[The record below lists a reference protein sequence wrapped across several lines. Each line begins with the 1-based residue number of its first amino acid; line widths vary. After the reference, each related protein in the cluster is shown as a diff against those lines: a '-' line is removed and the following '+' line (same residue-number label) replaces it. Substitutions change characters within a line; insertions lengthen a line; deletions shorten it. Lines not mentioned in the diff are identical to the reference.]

1 MIILDTGYLMK
12 KNHITN
18 GKIKN
23 WRKYFMIT
31 LIRLYMIK
39 AKEIK
44 YKLAFWKI
52 VDNTIAE
59 LAKHPEELEKKLI
72 DSVVRL
78 VIGNKVDNEI
88 KA

>member
-1 MIILDTGYLMK
+1 
-12 KNHITN
+12 
-18 GKIKN
+18 
-23 WRKYFMIT
+23 MIT
-31 LIRLYMIK
+31 LFRLYMFK

-52 VDNTIAE
+52 VDKTIAE

-78 VIGNKVDNEI
+78 VVGDKADNKINEKNKI
-88 KA
+88 